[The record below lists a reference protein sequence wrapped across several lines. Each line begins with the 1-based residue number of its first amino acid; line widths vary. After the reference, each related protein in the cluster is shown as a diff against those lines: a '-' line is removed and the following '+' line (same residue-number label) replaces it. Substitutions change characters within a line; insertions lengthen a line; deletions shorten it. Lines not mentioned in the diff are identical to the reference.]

1 VSGFGVA
8 ARRAREGGLDGVEVS
23 MAHGYL
29 AAQFFAPAS
38 NRRDDEDAVAPLASK
53 RVGAHHAA
61 LGSYRMWLT
70 MWNVQAPTPSVNPG
84 SPFSR
89 LVLG

>member
-53 RVGAHHAA
+53 TRWSPSRGA
-61 LGSYRMWLT
+61 GSDRMWLT
-70 MWNVQAPTPSVNPG
+70 MWNVQARCPRSTPA
-84 SPFSR
+84 SPFHDPF
-89 LVLG
+89 

>member
-38 NRRDDEDAVAPLASK
+38 NRRGDEDAVAPLASK
-53 RVGAHHAA
+53 TRWSPSRGAGVVPDVAHHVECPGPDA
-61 LGSYRMWLT
+61 LGQPRHHRFHD
-70 MWNVQAPTPSVNPG
+70 
-84 SPFSR
+84 PF
-89 LVLG
+89 